1 MNHVTKKFF
10 SVLVAVMLLVSFA
23 PQASALSLSDENDSA
38 KRIYNDAKKAYTN
51 AVSTYKSARE
61 DYLTA
66 KLKYQERKNA
76 TNLDVAVEK
85 GKTFLLNA
93 DKAALEYVELLQSKV
108 QEMKGIDDATQTS
121 ITAELQTQIDW
132 LINEQA
138 VIQNA
143 TGREALVAEAKKVSD
158 YWESIRVSTKKQ
170 TGQIL
175 AGRVNY
181 VLDSL
186 EALNDDVQA
195 KINVVKEDGQD
206 VAELEALYADFKAD
220 VATANAEYDKAV
232 ASFQKITN
240 LTEAD
245 ALFSEGR
252 EFLRN
257 AEEATRDAHASLVK
271 IVKELDDI
279 KLDNVSVSGTGRL
292 YATGDGEA
300 VLDGN
305 GSVDGKVSN
314 NSTGSVTV
322 VDRGGDATIDTNGTG
337 NRSES
342 TNAQGQKVI
351 TITGIG
357 NVKVKGTNVLVTA
370 KGNSM
375 DLITE
380 GTGSVTLTGKG
391 TYKTSKTGKE
401 YNFTADPVTISLQ
414 PSNS

>member
-1 MNHVTKKFF
+1 MG
-10 SVLVAVMLLVSFA
+10 
-23 PQASALSLSDENDSA
+23 
-38 KRIYNDAKKAYTN
+38 
-51 AVSTYKSARE
+51 
-61 DYLTA
+61 
-66 KLKYQERKNA
+66 KYS
-76 TNLDVAVEK
+76 
-85 GKTFLLNA
+85 GK
-93 DKAALEYVELLQSKV
+93 Q
-108 QEMKGIDDATQTS
+108 
-121 ITAELQTQIDW
+121 
-132 LINEQA
+132 
-138 VIQNA
+138 
-143 TGREALVAEAKKVSD
+143 
-158 YWESIRVSTKKQ
+158 Q

-206 VAELEALYADFKAD
+206 VTELEALYADFKAD

-232 ASFQKITN
+232 GSFQKITN